1 MKRFIIVLF
10 ALLCAPLVA
19 YTAWRLVGLLLLFGA
34 LDFVWILFIVSFIVS
49 CIVIVLLPI
58 IQVYSQRYQDSKQ
71 FLIRYNEKILSIS
84 NVLAATKDISEED
97 KNILI
102 EKVNR
107 YHDEKEAAVLKSD
120 LLRFSKPAR
129 DIFETVS
136 IIFLIVIFFLT
147 FSWGCLRFYHAS
159 TQGNIILTDHA
170 IYSKNLVKITDG
182 TCETINRNGVTCIR
196 CSGSDRVTIYDL
208 NGNIVET
215 KSNALGAHLS
225 EGQ

>member
-19 YTAWRLVGLLLLFGA
+19 YAAWRLVGLFLLFCFDLKFFLVA
-34 LDFVWILFIVSFIVS
+34 PPVIFVVCCLILPFF
-49 CIVIVLLPI
+49 
-58 IQVYSQRYQDSKQ
+58 QVYSERYHDWKQ

-84 NVLAATKDISEED
+84 NVLAATKNISEED

-107 YHDEKEAAVLKSD
+107 YHDEKESAVLKSD
-120 LLRFSKPAR
+120 LSRFSKPAR

-147 FSWGCLRFYHAS
+147 FIWGCIRFSDAS
-159 TQGNIILTDHA
+159 IRGNIILTDHA
-170 IYSKNLVKITDG
+170 IYSKNLVQITSG
-182 TCETINRNGVTCIR
+182 TCETINRNGVTYIK
-196 CSGSDRVTIYDL
+196 CSGSDGDTIYDL
-208 NGNIVET
+208 NGNIVEP
-215 KSNALGAHLS
+215 KSNAPGAHLS
-225 EGQ
+225 VGQ